1 MRETTKQTID
11 RLIREQG
18 CRLYGYADAAHRGA
32 TYEQVLAT
40 YRHGEDFAQCW
51 RRAYNAVIAREKYDV
66 KRRREVSY
74 QSTFNN
80 YGR

>member
-1 MRETTKQTID
+1 MRETPKQTID

>member
-1 MRETTKQTID
+1 MRETPKQTID

-18 CRLYGYADAAHRGA
+18 CRLYGYSDAAHRGA

-40 YRHGEDFAQCW
+40 YRTGEDFAQCW

-66 KRRREVSY
+66 KRRKEVP
-74 QSTFNN
+74 
-80 YGR
+80 YGAHI

>member
-40 YRHGEDFAQCW
+40 YRPSEDFAQCW
-51 RRAYNAVIAREKYDV
+51 RRAYNAVIAREKYDT
-66 KRRREVSY
+66 KRRKEVPY
-74 QSTFNN
+74 DHL
-80 YGR
+80 